1 MDDYTKIEKI
11 GEGKY
16 GELFEPYNTPR
27 FTSCHRSSARSIR
40 GTTEIQ
46 LTGKIS
52 LWLTAVII
60 SKYKSSRLPFF

>member
-16 GELFEPYNTPR
+16 REPRNVPQFELLSVIEALCTL
-27 FTSCHRSSARSIR
+27 AIR

-52 LWLTAVII
+52 L
-60 SKYKSSRLPFF
+60 